1 MAAKLARAP
10 IAWAQPLADLSWM
23 LVVRRRIWQLP

>member
-10 IAWAQPLADLSWM
+10 VAWAQRLRDLSWM